1 MHHRVCGVF
10 VYVMIRIILFL
21 TRCISKQ
28 LQLFQIGTKMSKLCV
43 AIFFLGSLLLRQE
56 RQIADGT
63 AQVKPLVWK
72 KEIF

>member
-28 LQLFQIGTKMSKLCV
+28 LQLFQIGTKMSKLL
-43 AIFFLGSLLLRQE
+43 FFLGSLLLRQE